1 MEVEEQS
8 GVCSVSLLL
17 NECPLDGAQ
26 SISQPMPQPKT
37 INHCSW
43 FVDVGKTLKTVDGH
57 AIRVWEIA
65 HQPDNAV
72 LSAWARHIR
81 RHYCADDEIDPMRK
95 GPGLSRADYLR
106 RLKLPDKSKDFGP
119 ATRAGDF
126 GEILIADFLEYTL
139 KYWVPRLRY
148 DRKNTRNE
156 STKGCDVIG
165 IRVLNPKKLSPK
177 DALIVFECKV
187 QFSGKKAQA
196 RLQEAIAHNG
206 KDFERLGE
214 SLNAMRQRFR
224 DKKDDESGALIE
236 RFQDME
242 DRPYVA
248 EWGAAA
254 IFDDAVYDPG
264 EIGKSE
270 VKEHQYRAALQ
281 LVVIK
286 GKDMMPLV
294 HLLYE
299 AAADEA

>member
-1 MEVEEQS
+1 M
-8 GVCSVSLLL
+8 
-17 NECPLDGAQ
+17 PL
-26 SISQPMPQPKT
+26 PET
-37 INHCSW
+37 IKHCDW
-43 FVDVGKTLKTVDGH
+43 LVDTGQTLKTVDGH
-57 AIRVWEIA
+57 AIKVWEIV
-65 HQPDNAV
+65 HQPDDAV
-72 LSAWARHIR
+72 LSAWAQHIR

-95 GPGLSRADYLR
+95 GPGLSRAEYLR
-106 RLKLPDKSKDFGP
+106 RLKLPDKAKDFGP

-126 GEILIADFLEYTL
+126 GEILIADFLEYIL
-139 KYWVPRLRY
+139 DYWVPRLRY

-165 IRVLNPKKLSPK
+165 IRVLNPKKVSPK
-177 DALIVFECKV
+177 DVLIVFECKV
-187 QFSGKKAQA
+187 QFSGKKAEA

-224 DKKDDESGALIE
+224 DRKDEESGALIE

-254 IFDDAVYDPG
+254 IFDGAVYDPT

-270 VKEHQYRAALQ
+270 VKGHQHRASLQ
-281 LVVIK
+281 LVVMK
-286 GKDMMPLV
+286 GTDMMPLV
-294 HLLYE
+294 HSLYE
-299 AAADEA
+299 AAANEA